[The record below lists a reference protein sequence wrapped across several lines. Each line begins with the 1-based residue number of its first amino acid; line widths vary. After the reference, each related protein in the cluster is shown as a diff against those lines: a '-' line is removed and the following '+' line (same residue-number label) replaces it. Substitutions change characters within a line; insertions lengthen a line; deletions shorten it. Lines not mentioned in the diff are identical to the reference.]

1 MKIEK
6 GAKKAN
12 RLCAI
17 LLIAVLLVAQFIT
30 AAFATPFFSYAQNYE
45 EEGSRIEKAQDA
57 ESSAETE
64 DPADEEEEEQEEA
77 TTESE
82 PEESIE
88 KETYT
93 DAESEKEADE
103 AETEPDE
110 EIPEEKKGEEETA
123 DTQEADTK
131 AEATEEETTKY
142 NAEETSQEA
151 VPEKETPID
160 PPKRLMLK
168 GTRGVS
174 SYADALTNRSNDIG
188 VSSEGYADSPY
199 TFEKTYSISANLW
212 IPDANLDDG
221 GTVYVN
227 NNRKVWQAEQYWDG
241 KAPFRVTS
249 ASGGRASFD
258 FQSYN
263 DFLLEDD
270 AGVVPYGAFKLDNI
284 DLLYCRVNLTNKM
297 NLYGR
302 GNKFVIGENVST
314 ESGKLWKLYGGT
326 EHNRDLSGDGRP
338 DVITNVVVASGNWDY
353 VFGGGEGATGT
364 GTQVT
369 IRGDANVQNVYG
381 GGERKGSVGIDE
393 PTVNGAQGN
402 PNNPG
407 INVYVEGGNVDTLYG
422 GSAINGRGWIASEP
436 HALHINE
443 DIRINV
449 SGGYVN
455 RIFGGSD
462 THDDNGDDSGTQPVD
477 YSVMGDCNIFGDVTV
492 NLSSPNVAG
501 TAVGDINRNLPRA
514 ATNVRQVQ
522 GETTL
527 NVTADQQLEYAELF
541 DKINI
546 DGANVKLLNEA
557 GFTTFDSDYSSTEG
571 YIGQISVTNGGR
583 LELTKRAIINE
594 AYAHYDNTGRWNNN
608 WTEPD
613 RSLKAT
619 GNHTAKMLRHGWTG
633 ESSEADRADSVIA
646 INGQMAGITAA
657 SGTAFNDSSD
667 VCGLLIHGSVG
678 GDSGWDMQGSAG
690 APGYS
695 TLEVLGNPIYSTGDD
710 YYYYIVADGSASNT
724 TGTISKVPTSVNGGA
739 AFKEP
744 EGADYI
750 VCYRYLEG
758 GKIGWYLREKPTVS
772 ATNVLAHAGDDSAAA
787 QVIAHIELNG
797 FAYEWSDT
805 EEDNSITIVATKYN
819 GTESVTWTEDI
830 SISTDEIADIENDER
845 FTNVVIENGALK
857 SFDVILDG
865 SAANE
870 ASYYELYAAFV
881 HDDERAGVENDCI
894 RATYDFVN
902 TNEPGS
908 ADYQDSTMTTYPYDE
923 EPIGDDMAKLIVSM
937 PYGCEAESFSISE
950 NDGTFSMV
958 EEGSEESI
966 TASLHSIDTVN
977 QNYNAVTTQ
986 TANSAFAVE
995 IGRDDLVDGV
1005 SKSDLSGTNEY
1016 ICKVM
1021 SYKNVNKYEI
1031 SPEDANGLRL
1041 TLLLS
1046 GISKEGEVV
1055 GVGNPSTVNN
1065 GELRIQAAPLDS
1077 EIIPPVTGLRA
1088 AGIHGSL
1095 ELLEKIWLLMAI
1107 SLIFL
1112 TSYIK
1117 LKKHWRWSNA

>member
-1 MKIEK
+1 MKFKK
-6 GAKKAN
+6 GTKAN
-12 RLCAI
+12 RFFAI

-30 AAFATPFFSYAQNYE
+30 ASFAAPFFSYAQSYE
-45 EEGSRIEKAQDA
+45 EEEIASEKSLGED
-57 ESSAETE
+57 SSAE
-64 DPADEEEEEQEEA
+64 DEEKAEGEENP
-77 TTESE
+77 E
-82 PEESIE
+82 PE
-88 KETYT
+88 
-93 DAESEKEADE
+93 
-103 AETEPDE
+103 E
-110 EIPEEKKGEEETA
+110 EIPEEETSEEKNEDIDEET
-123 DTQEADTK
+123 DSK
-131 AEATEEETTKY
+131 EETTEY

-174 SYADALTNRSNDIG
+174 SYADALTDRSNNIG
-188 VSSEGYADSPY
+188 VPNEGYADSPY
-199 TFEKTYSISANLW
+199 TIERTVWAATQLNTRDSEKGV
-212 IPDANLDDG
+212 G
-221 GTVYVN
+221 GTYILSP
-227 NNRKVWQAEQYWDG
+227 RDGLGLRHGYTDLDEQYWDG
-241 KAPFRVTS
+241 QKPFLITGVDGEEGHRLVF
-249 ASGGRASFD
+249 RM
-258 FQSYN
+258 YN
-263 DFLLEDD
+263 DFALEDN
-270 AGVVPYGAFKLDNI
+270 ASVVPNGALKFDHLTLDSGSFRRQNF
-284 DLLYCRVNLTNKM
+284 YA
-297 NLYGR
+297 R
-302 GNKFVIGENVST
+302 GNKLVIGENVTTKATST
-314 ESGKLWKLYGGT
+314 ELIPRNVDWRIYGGT
-326 EHNRDLSGDGRP
+326 EHNSDLANDGRP
-338 DVITNVVVASGNWDY
+338 DVVTNNVVAGGHWNY

-369 IRGDANVQNVYG
+369 IRGNANVDYVYG

-393 PTVNGAQGN
+393 PIVNGHKGN

-407 INVYVEGGNVDTLYG
+407 INVYVEGGNVGTLYG
-422 GSAINGRGWIASEP
+422 GSAINGRGFLTGT
-436 HALHINE
+436 HAIQIYE
-443 DIRINV
+443 DINVNV
-449 SGGYVN
+449 SGGYVD
-455 RIFGGSD
+455 RIFGGDD
-462 THDDNGDDSGTQPVD
+462 THDDNGDSSGVQQVD
-477 YSVMGDCNIFGDVTV
+477 HSIMSESPIEGDLTV
-492 NLSSPNVAG
+492 NLSGANV
-501 TAVGDINRNLPRA
+501 TRQVVGDINRNIPRA
-514 ATNVRQVQ
+514 TTEPRQVL
-522 GETTL
+522 GADTL
-527 NVTADQQLEYAELF
+527 NITADQELDYMELF
-541 DKINI
+541 DFANI
-546 DGANVKLLNEA
+546 DGANVKVNNEI
-557 GFTTFDSDYSSTEG
+557 GFMTFDSDYSSTEG

-594 AYAHYDNTGRWNNN
+594 AYAHYDNTGRWNNS

-619 GNHTAKMLRHGWTG
+619 GNHIAKMLRHGWTG
-633 ESSEADRADSVIA
+633 ESSEAERADSVIA
-646 INGQMAGITAA
+646 INGQTAGITAA

-678 GDSGWDMQGSAG
+678 GESGWDMQGGAG

-710 YYYYIVADGSASNT
+710 YYYYIVADGTASNR

-787 QVIAHIELNG
+787 QVVAHVELNG

-805 EEDNSITIVATKYN
+805 AEDNCITIVATKYN
-819 GTESVTWTEDI
+819 GSESVTSTEDI

-857 SFDVILDG
+857 SFNVILDG

-881 HDDERAGVENDCI
+881 LDDERAGIENDCI

-902 TNEPGS
+902 TNEPS
-908 ADYQDSTMTTYPYDE
+908 AADYQDSTMTTYPYDE

-958 EEGSEESI
+958 EEGTEESI
-966 TASLHSIDTVN
+966 SASLHSIDTVN

-995 IGRDDLVDGV
+995 IGRDDLIDGV
-1005 SKSDLSGTNEY
+1005 IKSELSGVSEY

-1021 SYKNVNKYEI
+1021 SYKNINKFEL
-1031 SPEDANGLRL
+1031 SPEDENGLRL
-1041 TLLLS
+1041 TMLMS
-1046 GISKEGEVV
+1046 GISKDGKSV
-1055 GVGNPSTVNN
+1055 GTGNPSAVNN
-1065 GELRIQAAPLDS
+1065 GELRIQTVPLDS
-1077 EIIPPVTGLRA
+1077 EIIPPVTGLKA
-1088 AGIHGSL
+1088 AGIHGSV

-1117 LKKHWRWSNA
+1117 LRKHWRWSNA

>member
-6 GAKKAN
+6 GAKAN
-12 RLCAI
+12 RFFAI

-30 AAFATPFFSYAQNYE
+30 ASVATPFFSYAQNYE
-45 EEGSRIEKAQDA
+45 EEEGISIEKTQETESNADGEESVDEETQDA
-57 ESSAETE
+57 ESTSETKS
-64 DPADEEEEEQEEA
+64 DEE
-77 TTESE
+77 
-82 PEESIE
+82 IG

-93 DAESEKEADE
+93 DIDSDKKTEGE
-103 AETEPDE
+103 ETEPDE
-110 EIPEEKKGEEETA
+110 AIPEEEINE
-123 DTQEADTK
+123 EADSK
-131 AEATEEETTKY
+131 EETTEK

-174 SYADALTNRSNDIG
+174 SYASALTNRSNDIG

-227 NNRKVWQAEQYWDG
+227 NSRKVWQAEQYWDG
-241 KAPFRVTS
+241 EAPFRVTS

-263 DFLLEDD
+263 DFLLEDN
-270 AGVVPYGAFKLDNI
+270 ASVVPYGAFKLDNI
-284 DLLYCRVNLTNKM
+284 DLLYCRVNPSNKM

-326 EHNRDLSGDGRP
+326 EHNRDLSDDGRP
-338 DVITNVVVASGNWDY
+338 DDITNVVVASGNWDY

-364 GTQVT
+364 GTQAT

-393 PTVNGAQGN
+393 AIVNGHKGN

-407 INVYVEGGNVDTLYG
+407 INVYVEGGNVGTLYG
-422 GSAINGRGWIASEP
+422 GSTINGRGLLTGT
-436 HALHINE
+436 HAIQIYE
-443 DIRINV
+443 DINVNV
-449 SGGYVN
+449 SGGYVD
-455 RIFGGSD
+455 RIFGGDD
-462 THDDNGDDSGTQPVD
+462 THDDNGDSSGVQPVD
-477 YSVMGDCNIFGDVTV
+477 HSIMSESPIEGDLTV
-492 NLSSPNVAG
+492 NLSGANV
-501 TAVGDINRNLPRA
+501 TRQVVGDINRNIPRA
-514 ATNVRQVQ
+514 TTEPRQVL
-522 GETTL
+522 GADTL
-527 NVTADQQLEYAELF
+527 NITADQELDYMELF
-541 DKINI
+541 DFANI
-546 DGANVKLLNEA
+546 DGANVKINNEL

-646 INGQMAGITAA
+646 INGQTAGITAA

-695 TLEVLGNPIYSTGDD
+695 TLEVLGEPIYSTGDD

-724 TGTISKVPTSVNGGA
+724 TGTISKVQTSVNGGA

-787 QVIAHIELNG
+787 KVIAHVELNG
-797 FAYEWSDT
+797 YAYEWSDAAA
-805 EEDNSITIVATKYN
+805 DNRVALIAKKYT
-819 GTESVTWTEDI
+819 GSESVTSTEDI
-830 SISTDEIADIENDER
+830 SISETELADIANDER
-845 FTNVVIENGALK
+845 FKNIVIEDGALK
-857 SFDVILDG
+857 SFDLIMDS

-870 ASYYELYAAFV
+870 ASYYEIYAEFV
-881 HDDERAGVENDCI
+881 FDDERAGDSTDCI

-902 TNEPGS
+902 TNEPGAS
-908 ADYQDSTMTTYPYDE
+908 DYQDSIMTTYPYDE

-950 NDGTFSMV
+950 NDGSFSMV

-966 TASLHSIDTVN
+966 TASLHSVQTVN

-986 TANSAFAVE
+986 TANTAFAVE

-1005 SKSDLSGTNEY
+1005 SKSELSGVSEY

-1021 SYKNVNKYEI
+1021 SYKNINKFEI

-1041 TLLLS
+1041 TLILS
-1046 GISKEGEVV
+1046 GISKDGEAV
-1055 GVGNPSTVNN
+1055 GRGNPSTINN

-1088 AGIHGSL
+1088 AGVHGSV
-1095 ELLEKIWLLMAI
+1095 EPLEKIWLLMAI